1 MIEKSHKHDYRVDIW
16 SVGVLIY
23 ELVNGFS
30 PFSYELI
37 KTNEVSEIKVKENIS
52 KLNYKFTHLMS
63 DESKDLVAK
72 ILLKEPE
79 KRSSLN

>member
-30 PFSYELI
+30 PFSYELL
-37 KTNEVSEIKVKENIS
+37 KTNDISEMKVKENIARV
-52 KLNYKFTHLMS
+52 NYKLTNFMS
-63 DESKDLVAK
+63 SECKDLVSK
-72 ILLKEPE
+72 ILIREP
-79 KRSSLN
+79 